1 VPLEPERWQLEGFL
15 DHLDIWIESEQPSA
29 DLRFIVTAWILTRY
43 DDPYQGVQREPGF
56 DNLWFGEIPRT
67 RHGAGASVA
76 CSYRIFARTGVVQ
89 CNSIATLD
97 LPF

>member
-1 VPLEPERWQLEGFL
+1 VPPDPERWQLESFL
-15 DHLDIWIESEQPSA
+15 ERLDEWIESEQPPD
-29 DLRFIVTAWILTRY
+29 DLRRTVTAWILTRY

-67 RHGAGASVA
+67 RHGQGKAVA
-76 CSYRIFARTGVVQ
+76 CSYWIYAREGIVR
-89 CNSIATLD
+89 CNSYATLA